1 MGKKVLFLDS
11 VEKGDGSYNVAYGTD
26 DINAIV
32 RSLTGAG
39 VSIFPSGETF
49 NVSDLNSI
57 TEAMV
62 SAGVS
67 FDGLRVSLSDG
78 KIHIAPGIGFFE
90 NGAIITVDA
99 DGVELEYKVAENV
112 YVYAEYDKTLN
123 ICDFH
128 TSEEA
133 PTEAE
138 GVFRIML
145 AVIEADGTITD
156 QRTIARSKVASMGK
170 NVEIEISALKE
181 SNSIMESK
189 PARVFSAG
197 DILWQGEL
205 NLSQFNYIISNF
217 NYYYGEF
224 KTNLKISKVDNLE
237 QGPITLFSK
246 VNNTKLPKLYLKAE
260 GGSVRLCA
268 EGGIASYNDY
278 YYTEDSYIRFV

>member
-11 VEKGDGSYNVAYGTD
+11 VEKGDGSYNVTYGTD

-62 SAGVS
+62 NAGVS

-99 DGVELEYKVAENV
+99 DGAELEYKVSENV

-123 ICDFH
+123 ICDFR

-133 PTEAE
+133 PSDVE
-138 GVFRIML
+138 GVFRLML
-145 AVIEADGTITD
+145 AVIEADGTVND
-156 QRTIARSKVASMGK
+156 RRTLATSKVASMGR
-170 NVEIEISALKE
+170 NAELEILIEP
-181 SNSIMESK
+181 NSTDGTHPEVK
-189 PARVFSAG
+189 FYAG
-197 DILWQGEL
+197 DILWEGEID
-205 NLSQFNYIISNF
+205 LSKFNYIISKF
-217 NYYYGEF
+217 YSYYGGLQIHSTLE
-224 KTNLKISKVDNLE
+224 KISQLEENGGIRLLWESNNRAELWLRKEGTKV
-237 QGPITLFSK
+237 K
-246 VNNTKLPKLYLKAE
+246 VCGE
-260 GGSVRLCA
+260 GGSIST
-268 EGGIASYNDY
+268 G
-278 YYTEDSYIRFV
+278 YYTDYENYIRFI